1 MGRGGG
7 RPVVGGAAALAE
19 LLPVEGAAAGAAA
32 GEAGAVGG
40 RGANAVSRRRRSGH
54 ALGCAAETQ
63 EDASRGLAAENGSA
77 RAKTC

>member
-1 MGRGGG
+1 MGWGGG

-40 RGANAVSRRRRSGH
+40 RGADTVSRRRRSGH
-54 ALGCAAETQ
+54 ALGGAAETR
-63 EDASRGLAAENGSA
+63 EDALHR
-77 RAKTC
+77 